1 VDLREAGRWKRRLLH
16 AGQVG
21 MLAAVYFAAAKAS
34 LLLAIPPGYATAI
47 WPPAGIALAALLVFG
62 DRLWPG
68 IWLGAA
74 LANLTVSS
82 LPFVALVIAGGNT
95 LEALCGAALVRRYIA
110 DAPPFFDRARN
121 VVMFV
126 AFAAVCSAVAATI
139 GTGALLLDGAVAGEN
154 FVDNWGTWWHG
165 DATGIIIVAPL
176 LLTWRLRHGIAWSR
190 AKVLELAGLVAS
202 LLAIATLVFGQ
213 EHSPLAPSPPTFLIL
228 PFIVWAA
235 FRFSKREVTSAI
247 AAVCAIAVWHTIA
260 GRGPFALD
268 PLNLSLILLLAFIST
283 MVVTGLILSAAVT
296 EREGTLERLEHVLHE
311 AREQARTD
319 PLTQL
324 ANAAH
329 RGILQRAWTRA
340 RHGRAPSRSM
350 IDLDHYKSVNDGFG
364 HEAGDRVL
372 AGVARL
378 LQAHVRAGDMA
389 CRLGG
394 EEFALVLPD
403 ATLDVAQ
410 RRATALRAAIRG
422 LELRHRGRSLGGI
435 TASFGIAL
443 FPVHA
448 SDPGALLL
456 AADRALYEAKAAGR
470 DRVSRLRGLAG
481 RPGLGRGPAARC
493 GVPDARAP
501 RRHATVRGQVH
512 CHDLDLLRVRH
523 AVRSQRQVD
532 RDRRA
537 GGPAR
542 PRGVERGVRAR
553 AGRARRV
560 RAVRRPLGADLV
572 LPRLLRGDADRAD
585 HAADGAGSR
594 QARGRALSRPQGLRK
609 AHLRPLPHRPDAR
622 RLPAGRP
629 ADAAA

>member
-1 VDLREAGRWKRRLLH
+1 MDLREAGRWKQRLLH

-68 IWLGAA
+68 VWIGAA
-74 LANLTVSS
+74 LANFTVSS
-82 LPFVALVIAGGNT
+82 SPFLALVIASGNT

-176 LLTWRLRHGIAWSR
+176 LLAWRLRHGIAWSR

-202 LLAIATLVFGQ
+202 LFVIATLVFGQ
-213 EHSPLAPSPPTFLIL
+213 EHSPLGPSPLTFLIL

-235 FRFSKREVTSAI
+235 FRFSKREVTSLI
-247 AAVCAIAVWHTIA
+247 AAVCVIAVWHTIA

-283 MVVTGLILSAAVT
+283 LVVTGLILSAAVA

-324 ANAAH
+324 AN
-329 RGILQRAWTRA
+329 RRSLEEFLQRAWTRA
-340 RHGRAPSRSM
+340 RHGAGPIAIVM
-350 IDLDHYKSVNDGFG
+350 IDLDHFKSVNDGFG

-372 AGVARL
+372 AGVAQL

-403 ATLDVAQ
+403 ATLDAAQ

-435 TASFGIAL
+435 TASFGIAV

-470 DRVSRLRGLAG
+470 DRVSVY
-481 RPGLGRGPAARC
+481 AA
-493 GVPDARAP
+493 
-501 RRHATVRGQVH
+501 
-512 CHDLDLLRVRH
+512 
-523 AVRSQRQVD
+523 S
-532 RDRRA
+532 
-537 GGPAR
+537 
-542 PRGVERGVRAR
+542 
-553 AGRARRV
+553 
-560 RAVRRPLGADLV
+560 RAV
-572 LPRLLRGDADRAD
+572 
-585 HAADGAGSR
+585 
-594 QARGRALSRPQGLRK
+594 QA
-609 AHLRPLPHRPDAR
+609 
-622 RLPAGRP
+622 
-629 ADAAA
+629 

>member
-1 VDLREAGRWKRRLLH
+1 MDLRESGRWKRRLLH
-16 AGQVG
+16 AGQAG

-47 WPPAGIALAALLVFG
+47 WPPAGIALAALLAFG
-62 DRLWPG
+62 NRLWPG

-82 LPFVALVIAGGNT
+82 SPFVALVIAGGNT

-121 VVMFV
+121 VVLFV

-154 FVDNWGTWWHG
+154 FLDNWGTWWHG

-176 LLTWRLRHGIAWSR
+176 LLAWRLRRAIAWSR

-202 LLAIATLVFGQ
+202 LLAVATLVFGQ
-213 EHSPLAPSPPTFLIL
+213 EHSPLAPSPLTFLIL

-283 MVVTGLILSAAVT
+283 MVVTGLILSAAVA
-296 EREGTLERLEHVLHE
+296 EREGTLERLEHVLRE

-319 PLTQL
+319 PLTRL
-324 ANAAH
+324 AN
-329 RGILQRAWTRA
+329 RRSLEEFLQRAWARA
-340 RHGRAPSRSM
+340 RRGAAPIAIVM
-350 IDLDHYKSVNDGFG
+350 IDLDHFKSVNDGFG

-410 RRATALRAAIRG
+410 RRATALHAAIRG

-443 FPVHA
+443 FPGHA

-470 DRVSRLRGLAG
+470 DRVAVYAASR
-481 RPGLGRGPAARC
+481 AA
-493 GVPDARAP
+493 
-501 RRHATVRGQVH
+501 
-512 CHDLDLLRVRH
+512 
-523 AVRSQRQVD
+523 
-532 RDRRA
+532 
-537 GGPAR
+537 
-542 PRGVERGVRAR
+542 
-553 AGRARRV
+553 
-560 RAVRRPLGADLV
+560 
-572 LPRLLRGDADRAD
+572 
-585 HAADGAGSR
+585 
-594 QARGRALSRPQGLRK
+594 QA
-609 AHLRPLPHRPDAR
+609 
-622 RLPAGRP
+622 
-629 ADAAA
+629 

>member
-1 VDLREAGRWKRRLLH
+1 MDLREAGRWKQRLLH

-47 WPPAGIALAALLVFG
+47 WPPAGIALAALLAFG

-82 LPFVALVIAGGNT
+82 SPFVALVIAGGNT

-121 VVMFV
+121 VVLFV

-139 GTGALLLDGAVAGEN
+139 GTGALLLDGTVAGEN
-154 FVDNWGTWWHG
+154 FLDNWGTWWHG

-176 LLTWRLRHGIAWSR
+176 LLAWRLRRAIAWSR

-213 EHSPLAPSPPTFLIL
+213 EHSPLAPSPLTFLIL

-283 MVVTGLILSAAVT
+283 MVVTGLILSAAVA
-296 EREGTLERLEHVLHE
+296 EREGTLERLEQVLRE

-319 PLTQL
+319 PLTRL
-324 ANAAH
+324 AN
-329 RGILQRAWTRA
+329 RRSLEEFLQRAWARA
-340 RHGRAPSRSM
+340 RRGAGPLAIVM
-350 IDLDHYKSVNDGFG
+350 IDLDHFKSVNDGFG

-378 LQAHVRAGDMA
+378 LEAHVRAGDMA

-443 FPVHA
+443 FPGHA

-470 DRVSRLRGLAG
+470 DRVAVYAASR
-481 RPGLGRGPAARC
+481 AA
-493 GVPDARAP
+493 
-501 RRHATVRGQVH
+501 
-512 CHDLDLLRVRH
+512 
-523 AVRSQRQVD
+523 
-532 RDRRA
+532 
-537 GGPAR
+537 
-542 PRGVERGVRAR
+542 
-553 AGRARRV
+553 
-560 RAVRRPLGADLV
+560 
-572 LPRLLRGDADRAD
+572 
-585 HAADGAGSR
+585 
-594 QARGRALSRPQGLRK
+594 QA
-609 AHLRPLPHRPDAR
+609 
-622 RLPAGRP
+622 
-629 ADAAA
+629 